1 MTPEYPS
8 IQRSIQAVRA
18 APHGQKIIRQRKL
31 VRQRLAS
38 LKREI
43 RAASALRAPGNPAS
57 KRSA

>member
-1 MTPEYPS
+1 MTSPEYPS
-8 IQRSIQAVRA
+8 IQKSIQAVRA
-18 APHGQKIIRQRKL
+18 APHGQKLARQRKL

-43 RAASALRAPGNPAS
+43 RAASLRSGNPAS